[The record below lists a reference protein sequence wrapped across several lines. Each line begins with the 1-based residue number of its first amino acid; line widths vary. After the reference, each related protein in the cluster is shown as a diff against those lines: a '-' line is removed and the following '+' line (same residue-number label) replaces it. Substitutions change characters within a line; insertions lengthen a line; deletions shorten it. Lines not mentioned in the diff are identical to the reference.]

1 MILTK
6 VLRMG
11 CLFSIA
17 CGSECLDDREKGLGT
32 ATASLHIL
40 SKMPHHLVYA
50 PTFDLSFS
58 FKGHG

>member
-1 MILTK
+1 
-6 VLRMG
+6 MG